1 MEDII
6 ECCAGTDVHKEILVV
21 CTLTGPLNRKPQKEL
36 REFSASTAG
45 LLELATWLEELA
57 ITHVAMESTGIYWKP
72 LWNLLASSDCDF
84 NLMLAN
90 ARNVKNVPGHK
101 TDRCDAT
108 WIARLCRAGLIES
121 SFVPPRDIE
130 ELRELTR
137 YRKRL
142 IRDTTAEKNR
152 IHKTLRRNNVGIDSC
167 MADIFCVSGIA
178 LLEALIDGEVITADK
193 LDLIIKGRTRSKIP
207 QLLDALN
214 IGLSTHA
221 RQMIQYSYKHLLYAE
236 QLIMEVEQDIDNH
249 LVPYSEQKALLDTIP
264 GIDKH
269 AAAILIAELGVDMS
283 VFPSAKHCA
292 SWAGICP
299 GNKESAGKK
308 GRTKAIHGNKALRAI
323 LCESAWASSRCR
335 QTRISS
341 RYWRLVKRMGE
352 KKAIL
357 AIGHLLLV
365 ISYNALKDLKPY
377 NELGADYFTQKPP
390 HINLMIKKLLRA
402 GYAVIPPEIQE
413 TNAETGPA

>member
-6 ECCAGTDVHKEILVV
+6 ERCAGIDVHKEILVV
-21 CTLTGPLNRKPQKEL
+21 CTLTGPLNQKPQKEL
-36 REFSASTAG
+36 REFSTSTAG
-45 LLELATWLEELA
+45 LLELAAWLEELE

-72 LWNLLASSDCDF
+72 LWNLLASSDSDF

-101 TDRCDAT
+101 TDRCDAA

-121 SFVPPRDIE
+121 SFVPPLDIE

-167 MADIFCVSGIA
+167 MADIFCVSGRA
-178 LLEALIDGEVITADK
+178 LLQALIDGEVITTDK
-193 LDLIIKGRTRSKIP
+193 LDLIIKGRTRSKMP

-214 IGLSTHA
+214 VGVSKHA
-221 RQMIQYSYKHLLYAE
+221 RQMIQYSYKHLLYIE
-236 QLIMEVEQDIDNH
+236 QSILEVEQDIDRH
-249 LVPYSEQKALLDTIP
+249 LLPYSEQAALLDTIP

-283 VFPSAKHCA
+283 VFPSVKHCA

-308 GRTKAIHGNKALRAI
+308 GRTKAIHGNKALRSI

-335 QTRISS
+335 QTRIAS

-365 ISYNALKDLKPY
+365 ISYNVLKDLKPY